1 MPEGPEIRREADAI
15 EKAVAGQ
22 ALVDLYLG
30 LPALRPFHDELFD
43 SGVVRVDT
51 HGKAMLTRFACGLT
65 LYSHNQLYGRW
76 LVRRR
81 GQLPKTNRS
90 LRVGLHTAEWS
101 ALLYSAT
108 DVRVLTDEELAVHP
122 FLRRLGPDVLGRDL
136 EWRTIATRL
145 RGDRFSGRALG
156 GLYLDQAFMAGIGNY
171 LRSEI
176 LHAAGL
182 HPAWRP
188 ADLPLRAVNALAR
201 QTLEVTQ
208 RAYRARGVTNS
219 DARVA
224 RMKARGASRAE
235 FRFMVFARDGEPCH
249 GCGSRIERISVSTR
263 RLYFCP
269 QCQPAPVR

>member
-22 ALVDLYLG
+22 PLVDLYLG

-76 LVRRR
+76 LIRRR
-81 GQLPKTNRS
+81 GQLPKTNRT

-122 FLRRLGPDVLGRDL
+122 FLRRLGPDVLERGI
-136 EWRTIATRL
+136 EWRAIATRL

-156 GLYLDQAFMAGIGNY
+156 GLYLDQGFIAGIGNY

-182 HPAWRP
+182 HPALRP
-188 ADLPLRAVNALAR
+188 RDLAVRQVNELAR
-201 QTLEVTQ
+201 QTLDVSQ
-208 RAYRARGVTNS
+208 RAYRARGVTNPE
-219 DARVA
+219 ARVA
-224 RMKARGASRAE
+224 RLKARGAAYSE
-235 FRFMVFARDGEPCH
+235 FRFAVFARDGEPCYT
-249 GCGSRIERISVSTR
+249 CGSAIGKISVNTR
-263 RLYFCP
+263 RLYYCP
-269 QCQPAPVR
+269 RCQAQP

>member
-22 ALVDLYLG
+22 PLVDLELH
-30 LPALRPFHDELFD
+30 LPALRPYHDELLE

-81 GQLPKTNRS
+81 GQLPGTNRT

-108 DVRVLTDEELAVHP
+108 DVRVLNDEELAVHP
-122 FLRRLGPDVLGRDL
+122 FLRRLGPDVLDRGLD
-136 EWRTIATRL
+136 WKAIAKRL
-145 RGDRFSGRALG
+145 RGDRFSGRAIG
-156 GLYLDQAFMAGIGNY
+156 GLYLDQGFIAGIGNY

-182 HPAWRP
+182 HPALRP
-188 ADLPLRAVNALAR
+188 QDLTTVQVNELAR
-201 QTLEVTQ
+201 QTREVSR
-208 RAYRARGVTNS
+208 RAYEARGVTNTA
-219 DARVA
+219 ARVA
-224 RMKARGASRAE
+224 RLKAKGAAYSS
-235 FRFMVFARDGEPCH
+235 FRFAVFARDGEPCYR
-249 GCGSRIERISVSTR
+249 CATPVEKISVNTR

-269 QCQPAPVR
+269 RCQPLP

>member
-15 EKAVAGQ
+15 EKAVAGHP
-22 ALVDLYLG
+22 LVDLYLG
-30 LPALRPFHDELFD
+30 LPALRPFHDELIE

-51 HGKAMLTRFACGLT
+51 HGKAMLTRFGCGLT

-81 GQLPKTNRS
+81 GSLPETNRS

-108 DVRVLTDEELAVHP
+108 DVRVLTDEELALHP
-122 FLRRLGPDVLGRDL
+122 FLRRLGPDVLSPGLD
-136 EWRTIATRL
+136 WRTVARRL

-156 GLYLDQAFMAGIGNY
+156 GLYLDQGFIAGIGNY

-182 HPAWRP
+182 HPASRP
-188 ADLPLRAVNALAR
+188 AELSARTLNELAR
-201 QTLEVTQ
+201 QTLAVTQ
-208 RAYRARGVTNS
+208 RAYRTRGVTNS

-224 RMKARGASRAE
+224 RMKARGASRSE

-249 GCGSRIERISVSTR
+249 GCGTAIERISVATR

-269 QCQPAPVR
+269 RCQPPP